1 VSEAAAAGAAGRRLI
16 LLMLILAG
24 ILNYADRQIIAVLKP
39 LLDRDLGWGDVAYGR
54 ATALFQLGSALA
66 LLGAGRLVDRIG
78 WRRAN
83 PLAVGAW
90 SLAAMA
96 HAGAR
101 TAAAFGAARFALGAA
116 EAMATPTAV
125 KSVAASY
132 GPEERAT
139 AFGILNAAN
148 GLGAIAT
155 PLIIPVLALTIG
167 WAGAFLAT
175 GGLGLLWAAAWIA
188 LQPGRGVV
196 DPRPDETPP
205 GAPADKVPW
214 TAVLRDRRTL
224 AIAGAKA
231 LSDQVWWLLL
241 YWTPDLL
248 HRVYHL
254 GVERLGAPLAVM
266 YACAS
271 LGALAAGP
279 VSGALAASGLS
290 LNARR
295 KLALTGFGLLA
306 VPVWFAPRMGDYWQ
320 AAAIL
325 GLALAAHQAYS
336 TTLFTVITDIS
347 PGARVATV
355 VSIGAFCGNLAG
367 MLILQTAGWVLA
379 AGLGYEPLL
388 GLASISYLLGVFW
401 LQWLAPRL
409 ERATGP

>member
-1 VSEAAAAGAAGRRLI
+1 
-16 LLMLILAG
+16 MLILAG

-39 LLDRDLGWGDVAYGR
+39 LLDRDLGWGDAAYGR

-101 TAAAFGAARFALGAA
+101 TAAAFGAVRFALGAA

-155 PLIIPVLALTIG
+155 PLMIPVLALTIG

-188 LQPGRGVV
+188 LQTGRGVV
-196 DPRPDETPP
+196 DPGPGETAP
-205 GAPADKVPW
+205 GAPADQVSW
-214 TAVLRDRRTL
+214 TRVLRDRRTL

-266 YACAS
+266 YGCAS

-320 AAAIL
+320 ATAIL

-347 PGARVATV
+347 PGAQVATV

-379 AGLGYEPLL
+379 AGLGYDPLL
-388 GLASISYLLGVFW
+388 GFASISYLLGVLW
-401 LQWLAPRL
+401 LHWLAPRL
-409 ERATGP
+409 ERAKDP